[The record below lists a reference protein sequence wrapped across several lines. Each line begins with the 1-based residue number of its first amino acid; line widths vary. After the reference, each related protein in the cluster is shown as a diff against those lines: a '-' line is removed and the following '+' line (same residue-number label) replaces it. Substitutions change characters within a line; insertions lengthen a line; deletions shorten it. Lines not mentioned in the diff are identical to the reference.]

1 MKNLFGNGVLGRR
14 GVVAKG
20 SAETGDGWLDDY
32 LPYQLYS
39 LAGRLNRR
47 LQNRLRSQDI
57 KVSHW
62 RVLSVLRSAGSLTVG
77 KIAELALME
86 QPTVSRVIVQ
96 LEADGL
102 VTRAAAPQDS
112 RATVVTLTATGIE
125 TLGTIIPTA
134 HRHQQEAL
142 SGFTEKD
149 LKLLGEML
157 RRIDQNID
165 LYQ

>member
-1 MKNLFGNGVLGRR
+1 M
-14 GVVAKG
+14 AK
-20 SAETGDGWLDDY
+20 SNAEAGDGWLDDY

-86 QPTVSRVIVQ
+86 QPTVSRVIMQ
-96 LEADGL
+96 LEVDGL
-102 VTRAAAPQDS
+102 ATRAAAPQDS
-112 RATVVTLTATGIE
+112 RATVVTLTASGIE
-125 TLGTIIPTA
+125 KLGTIIPTA

-142 SGFTEKD
+142 SGFSENE
-149 LKLLGEML
+149 LKLLGTML
-157 RRIDQNID
+157 QRIDDNID